1 MLFYKRNHQYRLT
14 VEPMLIVS
22 ELELTDS
29 SELVEVLEFALGRN
43 SGPYCGDLAKKVA
56 WQACLMVSSILLA
69 HPTRVQRNT

>member
-56 WQACLMVSSILLA
+56 
-69 HPTRVQRNT
+69 